1 MKSIVC
7 VSSEGQDTKIVI
19 LSKEKDGVKV
29 HKTFSM
35 VMSGGESFDDPM
47 ANQSSDQSIK
57 GFESDFNIES
67 ISESG
72 NNQLASVDKN
82 DVSFAA
88 NYFGKDE
95 LKNAEFIPVI
105 TDPVVNH
112 HNFKGHINSNK
123 KKNIDS
129 IITDIAKHK
138 NITVTHDTI
147 DYVKVDDQTL
157 HSVFI
162 REDNTSV
169 DFINSWASHNGKKYY
184 KIATI
189 KNSETALAHYVAKNN
204 KFFEED
210 YTLIINTGHESSK
223 LIFLKGDKI
232 SHIGSSLDIGTKDI
246 HTYDVYFSKILL
258 EMENGGIPRLD
269 NVILCGEDNSENL
282 ILSFYG
288 TFPEANVNELKF
300 EGLDLTSLDEEQKEN
315 LSSFTFIIA
324 AGLEYFDEK
333 DKKHQGINFLPKY
346 IQENQKFIQFGW
358 HSLIVLPILFA
369 ITFFFTFEVLEND
382 KLLIEQQRE
391 ITRLKLLKDQNELII
406 QDMNDYSSK
415 IDNFG
420 NTQAILDSATSGAAV
435 WGKMLTK
442 VSDFIERRR
451 NFWVSNLDSDLDQK
465 VTLKGYALSRNV
477 LTEFVDNS
485 NSSALNTVIYEPLR
499 ETKTYSYTLNFNINS
514 NGAYPNE
521 P

>member
-1 MKSIVC
+1 MKPIVC
-7 VSSEGQDTKIVI
+7 VSSEGQDTKIVV
-19 LSKEKDGVKV
+19 LSKEKDGIKI

-47 ANQSSDQSIK
+47 ANQTSDQSLK
-57 GFESDFNIES
+57 GFESDFSIES
-67 ISESG
+67 VGEAGS
-72 NNQLASVDKN
+72 NQLASVDKN

-88 NYFGKDE
+88 NYFGQDE
-95 LKNAEFIPVI
+95 LKNAEFIPVV

-112 HNFKGHINSNK
+112 HNFTGHINSNK
-123 KKNIDS
+123 KKNIES

-138 NITVTHDTI
+138 NITVTQDTI

-169 DFINSWASHNGKKYY
+169 DFINSWASHNGKKFY

-210 YTLIINTGHESSK
+210 YTLIINTGNESSK
-223 LIFLKGDKI
+223 LIFLKGDKL

-282 ILSFYG
+282 VLSFYG

-300 EGLDLTSLDEEQKEN
+300 EGLDLTSLGEEQKDN
-315 LSSFTFIIA
+315 LSSFAFSIA

-333 DKKHQGINFLPKY
+333 ENKYQGINFLPKY

-358 HSLIVLPILFA
+358 HSLIVLPLIFA
-369 ITFFFTFEVLEND
+369 TTLFFTFQVLENN
-382 KLLIEQQRE
+382 KMLIEQQRE
-391 ITRLKLLKDQNELII
+391 ITRLNLLEIQNELII
-406 QDMNDYSSK
+406 QEMTGYSNK

-420 NTQAILDSATSGAAV
+420 NTQAILDSATAGAEV

-442 VSDFIERRR
+442 VSDFMERRR
-451 NFWVSNLDSDLDQK
+451 KFWVSNLESELGQK
-465 VTLKGYALSRNV
+465 VSLKGYALSRNV
-477 LTEFVDNS
+477 LTEFVDNN
-485 NSSALNTVIYEPLR
+485 NSSALNTVIYDPLR
-499 ETKTYSYTLNFNINS
+499 DTKTYSYTLNFNINPD
-514 NGAYPNE
+514 GAYPNE